1 MIKKT
6 GTTPWD
12 SETGAIRKSW
22 VGRTSIALVYPNTYG
37 VGMAN
42 LGFQS
47 VYRLLNDDEGIVCE
61 RAFLPARE
69 SREKQDKPQKLVS
82 IESGRPLK
90 DFQVI
95 AFSVSFEND
104 FLNILDIIHL
114 AGLPLRSNAR
124 GDSHPLLIAGGV
136 ACLLNPE
143 PLASFID
150 CFLVGEA
157 EALLLPFI
165 HLIREN
171 MDRHTLLKR
180 LAANVPGAYVPR
192 FYDARYHPDGTLAAF
207 EPNRAN
213 VPQKVKRIYPADI
226 SDIPTSTAVLSSAS
240 AFDSAYLTEV
250 SRGCTHGCRFCSAG
264 FIYRPP
270 RYRSKE
276 CLIAECLKA
285 SAVTDRVGLVGTAI
299 SDHPDITDVCRHP
312 ELSHLRFAYS
322 SLRADAVTADHL
334 AVLAASGTKTATIA
348 PEAGSERMRTVINKG
363 ITEAQILSAAE
374 SLVKA
379 GIMNLKLYFMIG
391 LPGELPEDITETIA
405 LCKKIRSVFLETS
418 REKGRMGQITVGV
431 SSFVP
436 KASTPFQWAAMDTAD
451 SLKKKIKTLKSGIN
465 PIPNIT
471 VTADSPRGA
480 IIQALLSRG
489 DRTVSDLL
497 EAAHANQGNW
507 ASTLKSAAH
516 APGLFIHRE
525 RSEDELFPWDFIDI
539 GIHKSFLRSEYQRA
553 IEIKPSAPC
562 PVVGCNRC
570 GVCGG

>member
-82 IESGRPLK
+82 VESGRPLK

-171 MDRHTLLKR
+171 MDRQTLLKK

-207 EPNRAN
+207 EPNRDN
-213 VPQKVKRIYPADI
+213 VPEKVKRIYPADI

-276 CLIAECLKA
+276 CLMAECLKA
-285 SAVTDRVGLVGTAI
+285 SAITDRIGLVGTAI

-312 ELSHLRFAYS
+312 ELAHLRFAYS
-322 SLRADAVTADHL
+322 SLRADAVTDDHL

-391 LPGELPEDITETIA
+391 LPGELPDDIVETIA
-405 LCKKIRSVFLETS
+405 LCKKIRAVFLETS

-451 SLKKKIKTLKSGIN
+451 TLKKKIKTLKSGIN

-497 EAAHANQGNW
+497 EAAYANQGNW
-507 ASTLKSAAH
+507 ASTLKSAPH

-553 IEIKPSAPC
+553 IEIKSSAPC
-562 PVVGCNRC
+562 PVIGCSRC
-570 GVCGG
+570 GVCRG

>member
-1 MIKKT
+1 
-6 GTTPWD
+6 
-12 SETGAIRKSW
+12 
-22 VGRTSIALVYPNTYG
+22 
-37 VGMAN
+37 
-42 LGFQS
+42 
-47 VYRLLNDDEGIVCE
+47 
-61 RAFLPARE
+61 
-69 SREKQDKPQKLVS
+69 
-82 IESGRPLK
+82 
-90 DFQVI
+90 
-95 AFSVSFEND
+95 
-104 FLNILDIIHL
+104 
-114 AGLPLRSNAR
+114 
-124 GDSHPLLIAGGV
+124 
-136 ACLLNPE
+136 
-143 PLASFID
+143 
-150 CFLVGEA
+150 
-157 EALLLPFI
+157 
-165 HLIREN
+165 
-171 MDRHTLLKR
+171 
-180 LAANVPGAYVPR
+180 VPR

-213 VPQKVKRIYPADI
+213 VPEKVKRIYPADI

-276 CLIAECLKA
+276 CLMAECLKA
-285 SAVTDRVGLVGTAI
+285 SAITDRIGLVGTAI

-322 SLRADAVTADHL
+322 SLRADAVTDDHL

-348 PEAGSERMRTVINKG
+348 PEAGSERMRTIINKG

-525 RSEDELFPWDFIDI
+525 RTEDELFPWDFIDI

-562 PVVGCNRC
+562 PVMGCNRC
-570 GVCGG
+570 GVCRG

>member
-6 GTTPWD
+6 GTMPWD

-171 MDRHTLLKR
+171 MDRQSLLKS

-213 VPQKVKRIYPADI
+213 VPEKVKRIYPADI

-276 CLIAECLKA
+276 CLMAECLKA
-285 SAVTDRVGLVGTAI
+285 SAITDRIGLVGTAI

-322 SLRADAVTADHL
+322 SLRADAVTDDHL

-348 PEAGSERMRTVINKG
+348 PEAGSERMRTIINKG

-525 RSEDELFPWDFIDI
+525 RTEDELFPWDFIDI

-562 PVVGCNRC
+562 PVMGCNRC
-570 GVCGG
+570 GVCRG